1 MIVVLFEQSVYGE
14 TVRLGYLVLD
24 QKWDPTQVLYTWAH
38 HIQSSEYS
46 QKGRQQVTSLS
57 LRNLS
62 KPSKETEYI
71 DPRSVRLHSSGS
83 QHCHLLVLASRFLL
97 QFSATAMFSGR
108 GRTANQSWGSGS
120 TNQTSSEQRKLLGDI
135 NPEFL
140 QYEDGAPI
148 PRKLSR

>member
-62 KPSKETEYI
+62 KPSKETKHI

-83 QHCHLLVLASRFLL
+83 QHCHLLVLASGFLL
-97 QFSATAMFSGR
+97 PFFCHGNVFR
-108 GRTANQSWGSGS
+108 SWEDS
-120 TNQTSSEQRKLLGDI
+120 QPKLGIGID
-135 NPEFL
+135 
-140 QYEDGAPI
+140 
-148 PRKLSR
+148 KLI